1 MTTIKDIAKAAGVA
15 QGTVSNVLNGK
26 GNVSSE
32 KIRQVMD
39 AASALGY
46 VPNERAKLLRKGRS
60 NTLGVILPN
69 IRSKQ
74 YIDFYLSFKA
84 YAENHGYSVSQYLT
98 SDDNLEAEYAAIQDV
113 RSSMAQGMAAVSC
126 CSFADTNP
134 YLDEQGMLADH
145 VVFAER
151 RPPFAA
157 PYAGFDYH
165 RAGSELALRALERG
179 FSSLCLLTGSLQLP
193 NESDFFNGFMSIAG
207 SSGCRINHIQTD
219 PYRKLQNIMQMF
231 GAAAPQA
238 IFISNYGFAESVK
251 DIWNTFY
258 SGDSPEIYT
267 VSPMFTM
274 PENDF
279 QKYELNYRQLGKVA
293 AECLIQDISKEKKEK
308 KSGPEEIEEPNQRT
322 GQDRGQ
328 DSGQDSGHPCL
339 LLENSGFRDWFA
351 DILIPSSK
359 KPLNVLTLDS
369 PSAYTMRNLSRIYTK
384 KTGVPVNITI
394 YSYEEIYEAFNHMH
408 HDSVFD
414 VLRLDVTWLSWFA
427 DKILQ
432 PLDQIDPGISSCLDT
447 FLDGTIN
454 QYSIVR
460 GRVYALPS
468 TPSVQLLYYRKDLF
482 ESPIYR
488 RMYHETYR
496 QELRPPQ
503 DFKEFNQIARFFT
516 KACTPSSPVEYG
528 ATMTLGSTGVA
539 GSEYLARL
547 FSHQE
552 NLYNE
557 DFQVTLNSPA
567 AIGSLRELIAL
578 KEYSDPKYCSWWTN
592 TATTF
597 AGGNVAMAILYSN
610 YASDLLSHSSR
621 VAGNIGYALTP
632 GRNPVIGGGSLGV
645 SKYTKRPEDALSFI
659 KWMCSEPVSS
669 AATLLGGV
677 SPCRKSYDNYEI
689 LNTFPW
695 LNLAKDGFGLAHG
708 RRTPEFS
715 TQPFDERSFLS
726 IIGMA
731 VKNAYSQV
739 MTPEDALNYAQ
750 KRYDEQFLHTGP

>member
-39 AASALGY
+39 AAAALGY

-60 NTLGVILPN
+60 NTLAVLLPN

-84 YAENHGYSVSQYLT
+84 YAESYGCRVCQYLT
-98 SDDNLEAEYAAIQDV
+98 SDDNREAEYAAIQDI
-113 RSSMAQGMAAVSC
+113 RSSMAQGIAAVSC
-126 CSFADTNP
+126 CSFREVNP
-134 YLDEQGMLADH
+134 YTDEQGHLADH

-151 RPPFAA
+151 RPPFEA
-157 PYAGFDYH
+157 PYVGFDYEE
-165 RAGSELALRALERG
+165 AGKALAHRALEQG
-179 FSSLCLLTGSLQLP
+179 FSNICLLTGSLQLS
-193 NESDFFNGFMSIAG
+193 NEYDFYHGFMGVAG
-207 SSGCRINHIQTD
+207 VSGCRVNHIQTD

-231 GAAAPQA
+231 GSAAPQA

-258 SGDSPEIYT
+258 SGDSPDIYT
-267 VSPMFTM
+267 VSPVFTM

-293 AECLIQDISKEKKEK
+293 AERLIQDIKK
-308 KSGPEEIEEPNQRT
+308 GEPGNQP
-322 GQDRGQ
+322 D
-328 DSGQDSGHPCL
+328 L
-339 LLENSGFRDWFA
+339 ILENSGFRDWFA
-351 DILIPSSK
+351 DILLPASRE
-359 KPLNVLTLDS
+359 PLNVLTLDS

-394 YSYEEIYEAFNHMH
+394 YSYEDIYEAFNHMRK
-408 HDSVFD
+408 DSVFD

-432 PLDQIDPGISSCLDT
+432 PLDQIDPDIALCFDT

-454 QYSIVR
+454 QYSMVR

-482 ESPIYR
+482 ESPIQR

-496 QELRPPQ
+496 QDLKPPQ

-516 KACTPSSPVEYG
+516 RSCNPSSPVEYG

-539 GSEYLARL
+539 GSEFLARL
-547 FSHQE
+547 FSRQE

-557 DFQVTLNSPA
+557 DYKVILSSPEA
-567 AIGSLRELIAL
+567 VASLEDLIAL

-592 TATTF
+592 TATAF

-632 GRNPVIGGGSLGV
+632 GNNPVIGGGSLGV
-645 SKYTKRPEDALSFI
+645 SRYTKRPQDALSFI

-669 AATLLGGV
+669 AATLLGSV
-677 SPCRKSYDNYEI
+677 SPCKKSFDNYEI

-695 LNLAKDGFGLAHG
+695 LNLAKDGFSLAHG

-715 TQPFDERSFLS
+715 NQPFDERSFLS

-739 MTPEDALNYAQ
+739 MTPKDALNYAQ
-750 KRYDEQFLHTGP
+750 TLYDEQFSDTL

>member
-1 MTTIKDIAKAAGVA
+1 M
-15 QGTVSNVLNGK
+15 
-26 GNVSSE
+26 
-32 KIRQVMD
+32 
-39 AASALGY
+39 
-46 VPNERAKLLRKGRS
+46 
-60 NTLGVILPN
+60 
-69 IRSKQ
+69 
-74 YIDFYLSFKA
+74 
-84 YAENHGYSVSQYLT
+84 
-98 SDDNLEAEYAAIQDV
+98 
-113 RSSMAQGMAAVSC
+113 
-126 CSFADTNP
+126 
-134 YLDEQGMLADH
+134 
-145 VVFAER
+145 
-151 RPPFAA
+151 
-157 PYAGFDYH
+157 
-165 RAGSELALRALERG
+165 
-179 FSSLCLLTGSLQLP
+179 
-193 NESDFFNGFMSIAG
+193 
-207 SSGCRINHIQTD
+207 
-219 PYRKLQNIMQMF
+219 
-231 GAAAPQA
+231 
-238 IFISNYGFAESVK
+238 
-251 DIWNTFY
+251 
-258 SGDSPEIYT
+258 
-267 VSPMFTM
+267 
-274 PENDF
+274 
-279 QKYELNYRQLGKVA
+279 
-293 AECLIQDISKEKKEK
+293 
-308 KSGPEEIEEPNQRT
+308 
-322 GQDRGQ
+322 
-328 DSGQDSGHPCL
+328 
-339 LLENSGFRDWFA
+339 
-351 DILIPSSK
+351 
-359 KPLNVLTLDS
+359 
-369 PSAYTMRNLSRIYTK
+369 
-384 KTGVPVNITI
+384 
-394 YSYEEIYEAFNHMH
+394 
-408 HDSVFD
+408 
-414 VLRLDVTWLSWFA
+414 
-427 DKILQ
+427 
-432 PLDQIDPGISSCLDT
+432 
-447 FLDGTIN
+447 
-454 QYSIVR
+454 
-460 GRVYALPS
+460 
-468 TPSVQLLYYRKDLF
+468 
-482 ESPIYR
+482 
-488 RMYHETYR
+488 
-496 QELRPPQ
+496 
-503 DFKEFNQIARFFT
+503 
-516 KACTPSSPVEYG
+516 
-528 ATMTLGSTGVA
+528 A

>member
-1 MTTIKDIAKAAGVA
+1 MWYLRNAA
-15 QGTVSNVLNGK
+15 
-26 GNVSSE
+26 
-32 KIRQVMD
+32 
-39 AASALGY
+39 
-46 VPNERAKLLRKGRS
+46 
-60 NTLGVILPN
+60 LPL
-69 IRSKQ
+69 Q
-74 YIDFYLSFKA
+74 
-84 YAENHGYSVSQYLT
+84 
-98 SDDNLEAEYAAIQDV
+98 
-113 RSSMAQGMAAVSC
+113 
-126 CSFADTNP
+126 P
-134 YLDEQGMLADH
+134 
-145 VVFAER
+145 
-151 RPPFAA
+151 

-279 QKYELNYRQLGKVA
+279 QKYELNYRQLGKGCGGVPDSGH
-293 AECLIQDISKEKKEK
+293 IKRKKGK

-322 GQDRGQ
+322 GQ

-460 GRVYALPS
+460 GRVYAPALHPQRTAAVLPPR
-468 TPSVQLLYYRKDLF
+468 TCLKA
-482 ESPIYR
+482 PIYR

-578 KEYSDPKYCSWWTN
+578 KEYSDPQVLFLVDQHSHYLCRGQCGHGHPLQQLCLRPSEPFLPGSGKYRICPDARPQSCYRRRFPGRVQVYKT
-592 TATTF
+592 
-597 AGGNVAMAILYSN
+597 AGGRPFLHQMDVQRT
-610 YASDLLSHSSR
+610 R
-621 VAGNIGYALTP
+621 VLRGHAAGRRFPPA
-632 GRNPVIGGGSLGV
+632 
-645 SKYTKRPEDALSFI
+645 
-659 KWMCSEPVSS
+659 
-669 AATLLGGV
+669 V
-677 SPCRKSYDNYEI
+677 SPMTITRYS
-689 LNTFPW
+689 
-695 LNLAKDGFGLAHG
+695 
-708 RRTPEFS
+708 TPS
-715 TQPFDERSFLS
+715 P
-726 IIGMA
+726 G
-731 VKNAYSQV
+731 
-739 MTPEDALNYAQ
+739 
-750 KRYDEQFLHTGP
+750 

>member
-46 VPNERAKLLRKGRS
+46 VPNERAKLLRKGHS
-60 NTLGVILPN
+60 NTLAVLLPN

-74 YIDFYLSFKA
+74 YIDFYLSFKT
-84 YAENHGYSVSQYLT
+84 YAESYGYSVSQYLT
-98 SDDNLEAEYAAIQDV
+98 SDDNREAEYAAIQDI
-113 RSSMAQGMAAVSC
+113 RSSMAQGLTAVSC
-126 CSFADTNP
+126 CSFPEVNP
-134 YLDEQGMLADH
+134 YVDEQGRLADH

-151 RPPFAA
+151 RPPFKA
-157 PYAGFDYH
+157 PYIGFDYEA
-165 RAGSELALRALERG
+165 AGIHLASRALEQG
-179 FSSLCLLTGSLQLP
+179 FSSICLLTGSLHLP
-193 NESDFFNGFMSIAG
+193 NESDFYHGFMSIMGA
-207 SSGCRINHIQTD
+207 SGCRVNHIQTD

-231 GAAAPQA
+231 GSAAPQA

-258 SGDSPEIYT
+258 SGKSPDIYT

-279 QKYELNYRQLGKVA
+279 LKYELNYRQLGKVA
-293 AECLIQDISKEKKEK
+293 AETLIRDITK
-308 KSGPEEIEEPNQRT
+308 GQPGNQP
-322 GQDRGQ
+322 D
-328 DSGQDSGHPCL
+328 L
-339 LLENSGFRDWFA
+339 ILENAGFRDWFG
-351 DILIPSSK
+351 DILLPSSRE
-359 KPLNVLTLDS
+359 PLNVLTLDS
-369 PSAYTMRNLSRIYTK
+369 PSAYTMRHLSRIYTK

-394 YSYEEIYEAFNHMH
+394 YSYEEIYEAFNHMRR
-408 HDSVFD
+408 DSVFD

-432 PLDQIDPGISSCLDT
+432 PLDQIDPDIRGCFDS

-454 QYSIVR
+454 QYSMVR

-468 TPSVQLLYYRKDLF
+468 TPSVQLLYYRRDLF

-488 RMYHETYR
+488 RMYHEAYK

-503 DFKEFNQIARFFT
+503 SFQEFNQIARFFT
-516 KACTPSSPVEYG
+516 RSRTPSSPVEYG

-539 GSEYLARL
+539 GSEFLARL

-552 NLYNE
+552 NLY
-557 DFQVTLNSPA
+557 DDDHRVRLNAPKA
-567 AIGSLRELIAL
+567 VDSLKELIAL

-592 TATTF
+592 TATAF
-597 AGGNVAMAILYSN
+597 ADGNVAMAILYSN

-632 GRNPVIGGGSLGV
+632 GSNPVIGGGSLGV
-645 SKYTKRPEDALSFI
+645 AKYTRRPEDALSFI
-659 KWMCSEPVSS
+659 QWMCSEPVAS
-669 AATLLGGV
+669 AATLLGSV
-677 SPCRKSYDNYEI
+677 SPCKKSYDNYEI

-695 LNLAKDGFGLAHG
+695 LNLAKDGFHLAHG

-715 TQPFDERSFLS
+715 NQPFDERSFLS

-739 MTPEDALNYAQ
+739 MSPEAALEYAQ
-750 KRYDEQFLHTGP
+750 KLYDEQFSNKLY

>member
-60 NTLGVILPN
+60 NTLAVILPN

-98 SDDNLEAEYAAIQDV
+98 SDDNREAEYAAIQDV

-126 CSFADTNP
+126 CSFADANP

-179 FSSLCLLTGSLQLP
+179 FSNLCLLTGSLQLP
-193 NESDFFNGFMSIAG
+193 NESDFS
-207 SSGCRINHIQTD
+207 TD
-219 PYRKLQNIMQMF
+219 YEHRRFIGLPDKPHPDRPYRKLQNIMQMF

-293 AECLIQDISKEKKEK
+293 AECLIQDISKEKRGKRAVRK
-308 KSGPEEIEEPNQRT
+308 NQRNQTSAPARTTDRTADRAADIPACCWRIPASGT
-322 GQDRGQ
+322 G
-328 DSGQDSGHPCL
+328 
-339 LLENSGFRDWFA
+339 FA

-384 KTGVPVNITI
+384 K
-394 YSYEEIYEAFNHMH
+394 
-408 HDSVFD
+408 
-414 VLRLDVTWLSWFA
+414 
-427 DKILQ
+427 
-432 PLDQIDPGISSCLDT
+432 
-447 FLDGTIN
+447 
-454 QYSIVR
+454 
-460 GRVYALPS
+460 
-468 TPSVQLLYYRKDLF
+468 
-482 ESPIYR
+482 
-488 RMYHETYR
+488 
-496 QELRPPQ
+496 
-503 DFKEFNQIARFFT
+503 
-516 KACTPSSPVEYG
+516 
-528 ATMTLGSTGVA
+528 
-539 GSEYLARL
+539 
-547 FSHQE
+547 
-552 NLYNE
+552 
-557 DFQVTLNSPA
+557 
-567 AIGSLRELIAL
+567 
-578 KEYSDPKYCSWWTN
+578 
-592 TATTF
+592 
-597 AGGNVAMAILYSN
+597 
-610 YASDLLSHSSR
+610 
-621 VAGNIGYALTP
+621 
-632 GRNPVIGGGSLGV
+632 
-645 SKYTKRPEDALSFI
+645 
-659 KWMCSEPVSS
+659 PVS
-669 AATLLGGV
+669 L
-677 SPCRKSYDNYEI
+677 
-689 LNTFPW
+689 
-695 LNLAKDGFGLAHG
+695 
-708 RRTPEFS
+708 
-715 TQPFDERSFLS
+715 
-726 IIGMA
+726 
-731 VKNAYSQV
+731 
-739 MTPEDALNYAQ
+739 
-750 KRYDEQFLHTGP
+750 